1 MIWNDEK
8 LDNYFERNYAKLNP
22 ASIDLSLSQY
32 IREARWFWNTSLV
45 IRKLIWLSLGK
56 PNPWETDN
64 EYLFWQQSAKI
75 MGFKPDKDN
84 WYWLWPN
91 QFVLLSARE
100 KMVIPINSAGILIS
114 TSSSGRVGFNHSHAG
129 WFDPGFV
136 GYPTFE
142 YLNISKWPI
151 PLWEGLR
158 TIQMVMFDLNEAAKL
173 GYDKVGRYHNQSSIP
188 QGVKEEIL

>member
-32 IREARWFWNTSLV
+32 VKEARWFWNTPLI
-45 IRKLIWLSLGK
+45 IRKLIWLGLNK
-56 PNPWETDN
+56 PNPWDKRN
-64 EYLFWQQSAKI
+64 EHLFWQQAPKI
-75 MGFKPDKDN
+75 MGFKPDTDN

-100 KMVIPINSAGILIS
+100 KMVIPLNAAGILVS

-142 YLNISKWPI
+142 YLNTAKWPI

-158 TIQMVMFDLNEAAKL
+158 TIQMVMFDLNDAAKI
-173 GYDKVGRYHNQSSIP
+173 GYNGRYQNQSSIP
-188 QGVKEEIL
+188 QTVKEEVL